1 VLLRDL
7 ADLAGDQVDAFGD
20 ANRRVHRSCRSYLGA
35 MAKWIGLMMTTEAF
49 GTAAQLPELAFDGLI
64 AVSWQNFSFNSRIE
78 TLC

>member
-1 VLLRDL
+1 
-7 ADLAGDQVDAFGD
+7 
-20 ANRRVHRSCRSYLGA
+20 
-35 MAKWIGLMMTTEAF
+35 MAKWIGLVMTTEAF